1 MFSLAALER
10 QPVHEAITIKTNAM
24 KTSQEKREQAIKTNE
39 LLKVC
44 PKEQAKLKRQLR
56 KLGLL

>member
-1 MFSLAALER
+1 MT
-10 QPVHEAITIKTNAM
+10 AIQTK
-24 KTSQEKREQAIKTNE
+24 QEVKREQAIKANE

-44 PKEQAKLKRQLR
+44 PKEQAKLARLLR

>member
-1 MFSLAALER
+1 MT
-10 QPVHEAITIKTNAM
+10 QIKT
-24 KTSQEKREQAIKTNE
+24 KQEVKREQAIKANE

>member
-1 MFSLAALER
+1 MK
-10 QPVHEAITIKTNAM
+10 TIKNT
-24 KTSQEKREQAIKTNE
+24 KEDKREKAILNNE

-44 PKEQAKLKRQLR
+44 PKEQAKLARQLR